1 MKGDLLMKK
10 IMSLLLAAMMVLSIC
25 AVSAFAAERKDYN
38 LRVLTF
44 EDADYKGGKNFAGG
58 NDWTSLVDDPQ
69 YGGKL
74 LYGSGMGFNSA
85 EEAYKWSDE
94 NNTFLS
100 SVLSHSW
107 GTYCYWGG
115 GHAISNYVSGDVKA
129 HGGFNSQLTVF
140 KKGVEGLARTGG
152 GHNGSNNFAVHYGY
166 TDNSG
171 YTGGMELPYFK
182 FSDGVARVVDHMY
195 VNNICYAINC
205 YVDGNGLTA
214 NIGPDDWVKLVAT
227 GYDKDGKA
235 VETKA
240 ELYLCNGPDN
250 IVMDWTKWDLSVLG
264 EVTKIEFNVTGSSDN
279 GYGFSQPAYFAYDDV
294 AVRFPKTQAELDAEA
309 AADVEELIG
318 AIGRVNKDSGEAI
331 KAARDAYEALTD
343 AQKALVSED
352 ALKTLDKAEKIF
364 DMIQNSLKPGA
375 ESSKKESDSAVIKI
389 SASAAAKGEA
399 NPSTGAPAMNIV
411 PAIFVLAAA
420 ACVLK
425 K

>member
-1 MKGDLLMKK
+1 
-10 IMSLLLAAMMVLSIC
+10 
-25 AVSAFAAERKDYN
+25 
-38 LRVLTF
+38 
-44 EDADYKGGKNFAGG
+44 
-58 NDWTSLVDDPQ
+58 
-69 YGGKL
+69 
-74 LYGSGMGFNSA
+74 
-85 EEAYKWSDE
+85 
-94 NNTFLS
+94 
-100 SVLSHSW
+100 
-107 GTYCYWGG
+107 
-115 GHAISNYVSGDVKA
+115 
-129 HGGFNSQLTVF
+129 
-140 KKGVEGLARTGG
+140 
-152 GHNGSNNFAVHYGY
+152 
-166 TDNSG
+166 
-171 YTGGMELPYFK
+171 
-182 FSDGVARVVDHMY
+182 MY

-364 DMIQNSLKPGA
+364 DMIQNSIKPGA

-399 NPSTGAPAMNIV
+399 NPSTGAPAMNIA

>member
-1 MKGDLLMKK
+1 
-10 IMSLLLAAMMVLSIC
+10 
-25 AVSAFAAERKDYN
+25 
-38 LRVLTF
+38 
-44 EDADYKGGKNFAGG
+44 
-58 NDWTSLVDDPQ
+58 
-69 YGGKL
+69 
-74 LYGSGMGFNSA
+74 
-85 EEAYKWSDE
+85 
-94 NNTFLS
+94 
-100 SVLSHSW
+100 
-107 GTYCYWGG
+107 
-115 GHAISNYVSGDVKA
+115 
-129 HGGFNSQLTVF
+129 
-140 KKGVEGLARTGG
+140 
-152 GHNGSNNFAVHYGY
+152 
-166 TDNSG
+166 
-171 YTGGMELPYFK
+171 
-182 FSDGVARVVDHMY
+182 MY

-214 NIGPDDWVKLVAT
+214 NIGLDDWVKLVAT

-264 EVTKIEFNVTGSSDN
+264 EVTKIEFNITGSSDN

-364 DMIQNSLKPGA
+364 DMIENS
-375 ESSKKESDSAVIKI
+375 I
-389 SASAAAKGEA
+389 
-399 NPSTGAPAMNIV
+399 
-411 PAIFVLAAA
+411 
-420 ACVLK
+420 
-425 K
+425 